1 MMNKIL
7 FPADPGAGLDFAPSD
22 GSLGWVKTNT
32 DLKTMAT
39 AIVNGNI
46 AVADHAIPSPLAHV
60 RHFWKR
66 LTDEINNN
74 EKQTPANNEWRGML
88 AAIALRKAMGINITM
103 KTIPLVDSNLNP
115 VSKFSGVV
123 FSELVDY
130 DKISKINRGY
140 DNNGKLLVNYTSLTI
155 YCKDDEPFAMKLPG
169 MIICPFKEYPSNL
182 FSDLDWYNSDTN
194 TWGDIRDA
202 ITSSDPLTPLSET
215 AIKLYNWLDAVS
227 QEFGN
232 ILPLSAY
239 MTHILGPHRAPGAG
253 GVSANGADPM
263 APQNDDSISQ
273 GNGDGIFDRYCPA
286 PEGAPDKVFTDKLLV
301 IIPPADHFTG
311 ERNGMSYLIDRS
323 TSIEA
328 KFTPKKLLHND
339 KDYYI
344 LPPVHTDVIKSMR
357 AKTAKLLSWNVN
369 AAFNGEGGKDIVFTM
384 EIKLQFPGGATL
396 PYVKKYHSSDIVWTM
411 SMPYIS
417 TWPYINLGQKDTWNE
432 YLVSILADKDVGG
445 ENTRQ
450 ASFFSA
456 FKDNERCKGVKT
468 RVENGRSYT
477 DFKVSLVALEDI
489 DPEVFDC
496 MSYFKA
502 KDFRMI
508 RSKSRPYALTFQ
520 YGDDFLGSWVLDYD
534 KAPMVNHQLGEYRV
548 GIDFGTT
555 STNVYLS
562 CKDPSEH
569 ITESSISSAGKF
581 TCDIF
586 NPYITTQNAKGQ
598 VDSDFLQD
606 YYLFSSKRGEMGKI
620 FTYGQTFEA
629 AKDSS
634 PVKGKTQSNITGRFV
649 KVNERFITETNKG
662 STGIFNGLKM
672 NGTLTGAKLDAA
684 KNFVDNILTYAILE
698 AKMYGVTNLTIWAS
712 YPAAN
717 FGNVVM
723 DLLRPITRNLS
734 DKSGIAITLDGATEA
749 QAAGVY
755 FSTLPNN
762 SAVAKD
768 GYAIV
773 DIGGGTTDISYWKG
787 NSLGQNVLQF
797 DEYSYGYAGNFLVVR
812 SVLQSIRD
820 KQSFADMWDSS
831 GSTGNSLRQEL
842 VSTFNNTD
850 TSYPVPDATR
860 LMVANEDWEKKFR
873 TLDFLLEMIPMN
885 KGVLSDQSYD
895 NFLSLIRMKY
905 YSLFYLVAYHIN
917 ANRVENGGKIEIGS
931 QGFKICLAGC
941 GSKGIDICC
950 SGNEDFMGQLDRL
963 IRSILR
969 LPPTF
974 NFSIDLPDNPNKKEV
989 VLGLTR
995 FDRNVFK
1002 KAIAAA
1008 VAAGTLNLGDD
1019 DALLQIAGLTGNNG
1033 LGDGV
1038 ADGADTNDN
1047 ATDIVPELSLE
1058 HKKLAFR
1065 RLVGVLAQLENI
1077 QAHPDHIL
1085 HQLMFKD
1092 GERTPAEEYFDK
1104 VQSSVE
1110 VELRRANPNP
1120 KTYDKQFALLMFEN
1134 MANNFLQY

>member
-1 MMNKIL
+1 MNKIL
-7 FPADPGAGLDFAPSD
+7 FPADPNTNLDFAPSD
-22 GSLGWVKTNT
+22 GSVGWVKTNT
-32 DLKTMAT
+32 SLADMAK

-66 LTDEINNN
+66 LTDEINNK
-74 EKQTPANNEWRGML
+74 EIKTPANNEWRGML
-88 AAIALRKAMGINITM
+88 AAIALRKAMGINITT
-103 KTIPLVDSNLNP
+103 KTIPLVDANLNP

-130 DKISKINRGY
+130 DRISKINKGFAN
-140 DNNGKLLVNYTSLTI
+140 DGKLLVNYTALTI

-169 MIICPFKEYPSNL
+169 MIICPFKEYPANL

-194 TWGDIRDA
+194 TWGEVRDA
-202 ITSSDPLTPLSET
+202 ITPTAPSADLSET
-215 AIKLYNWLDAVS
+215 AVKLYKWLDSVA
-227 QEFGN
+227 QDYGN
-232 ILPLSAY
+232 IQPLSTFMDY
-239 MTHILGPHRAPGAG
+239 ILGDQRAPSDG
-253 GVSANGADPM
+253 GTD
-263 APQNDDSISQ
+263 
-273 GNGDGIFDRYCPA
+273 GNGLDKTAPRADTAVTDGNADGIFSRYCPA
-286 PEGAPDKVFTDKLLV
+286 PEGAPEKVFTDKILV

-323 TSIEA
+323 TFTEA
-328 KFTPKKLLHND
+328 KFTPKKLIHND
-339 KDYYI
+339 KEYYI
-344 LPPVHTDVIKSMR
+344 LPPIHTDVVKSMR
-357 AKTAKLLSWNVN
+357 ANTAKLLSWNVT
-369 AAFNGEGGKDIVFTM
+369 AAFDGADGKDITYTM

-396 PYVKKYHSSDIVWTM
+396 PYVRKYRTRDIVWTM

-417 TWPYINLGQKDTWNE
+417 TWPYVNLVGKDNTWKE
-432 YLVSILADKDVGG
+432 YLVSVLADQSVGG

-456 FKDNERCKGVKT
+456 FKDNERCTGVKT

-477 DFKVSLVALEDI
+477 DFKISMVAADDF

-520 YGDDFLGSWVLDYD
+520 YGDDFLGSWILDYS
-534 KAPMVNHQLGEYRV
+534 KAPMVQKQDGTFRV

-569 ITESSISSAGKF
+569 ITESSISCAGKY

-586 NPYITTQNAKGQ
+586 NPYVTSQNFKGQ

-606 YYLFSSKRGEMGKI
+606 YFLFSSKKGEMGKI

-629 AKDSS
+629 EKDDS
-634 PVKGKTQSNITGRFV
+634 PIKGKTQSNITGRSV
-649 KVNERFITETNKG
+649 VVNERFITETGKG

-684 KNFVDNILTYAILE
+684 KNFIDNILTYAILE
-698 AKMYGVTNLTIWAS
+698 AKMYGVIELTIWAS
-712 YPAAN
+712 FPAAH

-723 DLLRPITRNLS
+723 ELLKPIISSLS
-734 DKSGIAITLDGATEA
+734 TKSGIKINIEGATEA

-762 SAVAKD
+762 AAVAKD

-787 NSLGQNVLQF
+787 DSLGQNVLQY

-812 SVLQSIRD
+812 SILQAIRD

-831 GSTGNSLRQEL
+831 GSAGNSLRQEL
-842 VSTFNNTD
+842 VSTFNNID
-850 TSYPVPDATR
+850 TTYPIPDATR
-860 LMVANEDWEKKFR
+860 LMIANEDWEKKFR
-873 TLDFLLEMIPMN
+873 TLDFLLEMIPIN
-885 KGVLSDQSYD
+885 KGVLSDESYN

-905 YSLFYLVAYHIN
+905 YSLFYLIAYHIS
-917 ANRVENGGKIEIGS
+917 ANRKENGGRIELGN

-950 SGNEDFMGQLDRL
+950 SGNEVFMAQLDRL
-963 IRSILR
+963 VRSILK
-969 LPPTF
+969 LSATF
-974 NFSIDLPDNPNKKEV
+974 NFEIARPDNPNKKEV

-995 FDRNVFK
+995 FDRDVFK
-1002 KAIAAA
+1002 KSIEAA
-1008 VAAGTLNLGDD
+1008 VAAGTLDLGDD
-1019 DALLQIAGLTGNNG
+1019 DDLLKMAGYTSANDL
-1033 LGDGV
+1033 
-1038 ADGADTNDN
+1038 DTESKDKREE
-1047 ATDIVPELSLE
+1047 IVPELSLE

-1077 QAHPDHIL
+1077 QAHPNHIL
-1085 HQLMFKD
+1085 HQLIFKD
-1092 GERTPAEEYFDK
+1092 GERTPAEEYFDR

-1134 MANNFLQY
+1134 IANNFLQY